1 MTLDVLLDMLLTHQ
15 TALKSGVW
23 PRPHGPTSGP
33 ALFLDE
39 ADTRAAILELM
50 RLKREVVEARAWR
63 SRQVGVNQQRT
74 EKHGLRAH
82 RASWRLS

>member
-1 MTLDVLLDMLLTHQ
+1 MTLDVLLDMLLSHQ

-23 PRPHGPTSGP
+23 PRPHGPASGP

-39 ADTRAAILELM
+39 ADTHAAILELM
-50 RLKREVVEARAWR
+50 RLKREVIEARAWR
-63 SRQVGVNQQRT
+63 ARQVGVSHRT
-74 EKHGLRAH
+74 EKHGIRAH